1 MPRNYTRKSQRGA
14 TYTPEQLLAAV
25 ESVRNKRLSLRRAS
39 LVYKIPKTTILDH
52 VTGRRGTKSKRFG
65 RDLDI
70 PYDEEQK
77 IAEGIRVMEKGG
89 FGLSRLEVIE
99 KVGEYVKKNKLKTR
113 FKDSIP
119 GPDWFIGFR
128 KRHRLSIKKPQAVE
142 MARQKCLDPFI
153 IYDYFELL
161 KRTISELGLENKPDH
176 IWNLDETSFCVDP
189 KKTKM
194 VGAIGTAATRTISTP
209 GRENT
214 TVLMSCSAAGSKGT
228 PLIIFKG
235 LHIYDEWTAPEED
248 PENPEVVYAA
258 TKKGWMESE
267 VFKNYFSKILI
278 SDFKN
283 KRPILLIYDGH
294 ATHVNISLIEEAV
307 KEQVTILKLPPHSSH
322 LLQPLDV
329 SVFKPIKDRWDA
341 KLVKW
346 QREHPGKKILKK
358 TFSVLTK
365 TIWKETDP
373 VVIQHGFR
381 KAGIY
386 PFNDQVIT
394 PEKFDPSAYKRWQ
407 SIRTG
412 MVHITADKDPNNA
425 MEVLTASPVGTSNN
439 NSIPYRSDVIAEVT
453 EISSS
458 SLCQSTLTNGTPRD
472 SPSTNIPF
480 DQILASTLDPAKNDN
495 IEKKP
500 KKRVA
505 GGAEVI
511 TRNEVILRLKEKE
524 TLLKGPKERKNT
536 SNKNTKGRPRQNKIL
551 DSDEDDE
558 ETIEYEEEDLET
570 MEDICEQMIEEE
582 AQLEEEITG
591 SLSKLSV
598 SKWVLVKFPGKR
610 NIKYYVGKVM
620 AIKDQEIEIKFCRKS
635 NFFFKEISI

>member
-52 VTGRRGTKSKRFG
+52 VTGRRGTKSKSFG

-358 TFSVLTK
+358 NLLG
-365 TIWKETDP
+365 TDQNNMERDRSRCNSTR
-373 VVIQHGFR
+373 IQESR
-381 KAGIY
+381 YIPIQRSSY
-386 PFNDQVIT
+386 
-394 PEKFDPSAYKRWQ
+394 
-407 SIRTG
+407 
-412 MVHITADKDPNNA
+412 NA
-425 MEVLTASPVGTSNN
+425 
-439 NSIPYRSDVIAEVT
+439 
-453 EISSS
+453 
-458 SLCQSTLTNGTPRD
+458 
-472 SPSTNIPF
+472 
-480 DQILASTLDPAKNDN
+480 
-495 IEKKP
+495 
-500 KKRVA
+500 
-505 GGAEVI
+505 
-511 TRNEVILRLKEKE
+511 
-524 TLLKGPKERKNT
+524 
-536 SNKNTKGRPRQNKIL
+536 
-551 DSDEDDE
+551 
-558 ETIEYEEEDLET
+558 
-570 MEDICEQMIEEE
+570 
-582 AQLEEEITG
+582 
-591 SLSKLSV
+591 
-598 SKWVLVKFPGKR
+598 
-610 NIKYYVGKVM
+610 
-620 AIKDQEIEIKFCRKS
+620 
-635 NFFFKEISI
+635 